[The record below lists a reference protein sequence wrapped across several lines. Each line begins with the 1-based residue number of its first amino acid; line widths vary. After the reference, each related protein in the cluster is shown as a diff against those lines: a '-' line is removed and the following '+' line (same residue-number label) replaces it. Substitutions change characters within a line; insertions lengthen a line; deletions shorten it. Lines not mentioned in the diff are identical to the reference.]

1 MELGADNRARN
12 ASERIKVVQP
22 HSRPLSDIGAG
33 DRDTTGSRKDGRQER
48 VERDGDLNGR
58 RNGTD
63 ELDKEDDKE
72 KTVASVRD

>member
-1 MELGADNRARN
+1 MELGADHRAHN
-12 ASERIKVVQP
+12 ASERTGV
-22 HSRPLSDIGAG
+22 G
-33 DRDTTGSRKDGRQER
+33 DRDITGSRKDGRQER